1 MLTRSFQEPIK
12 QNDNFLFSFSQIIRL
27 NWRYL
32 EVNLYIFEVI
42 KNLLLLNIP
51 CELALIS
58 HRTFP
63 KALIL
68 MLIAK

>member
-1 MLTRSFQEPIK
+1 MLTRSFQQLIK
-12 QNDNFLFSFSQIIRL
+12 QNDNFHFSFSQIIRL

-42 KNLLLLNIP
+42 NKLLLLNIP
-51 CELALIS
+51 CELASIS
-58 HRTFP
+58 PP

>member
-12 QNDNFLFSFSQIIRL
+12 QNDNFHFSFSQIIRF

-32 EVNLYIFEVI
+32 EVNPYIFVAI
-42 KNLLLLNIP
+42 NKQLLLNIP

-58 HRTFP
+58 PPRTINIGPRF
-63 KALIL
+63 
-68 MLIAK
+68 